1 MTDELSTPSL
11 TKFAEIVGFE
21 VTKFGDG
28 RCTVEATVDE
38 RHLNLSGVAHGGLH
52 ATMLDTSM
60 GGALVSTLPK
70 EEWCATAQ
78 IDISYLNAAPLGS
91 HLTANGSV
99 VRRGRNLA
107 HLEGELASEDGTVI
121 ATAKGTWAIWR
132 KRPSSLGGS

>member
-1 MTDELSTPSL
+1 MTDELSTPNL

-38 RHLNLSGVAHGGLH
+38 RHLNLGGVAHGGLH

-60 GGALVSTLPK
+60 GGALVSTLLK

-78 IDISYLNAAPLGS
+78 IDISYLNAASWDPTS
-91 HLTANGSV
+91 
-99 VRRGRNLA
+99 RRMEA
-107 HLEGELASEDGTVI
+107 
-121 ATAKGTWAIWR
+121 
-132 KRPSSLGGS
+132 